1 MAISFDCFFPAR
13 SSRLM
18 QNERKNPDHPRHFG
32 QRVGLVRQYFPKK
45 TDFSKVT
52 LSETM
57 IAVDRLNHRP
67 RKCLDFKIPF

>member
-1 MAISFDCFFPAR
+1 
-13 SSRLM
+13 M
-18 QNERKNPDHPRHFG
+18 QNERKNPDYPRQFG